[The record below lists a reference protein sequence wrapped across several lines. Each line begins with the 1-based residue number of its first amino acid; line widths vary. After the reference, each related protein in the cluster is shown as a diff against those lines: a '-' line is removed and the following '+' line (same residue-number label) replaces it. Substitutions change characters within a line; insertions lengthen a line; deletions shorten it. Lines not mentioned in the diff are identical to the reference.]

1 MTSGL
6 TYEEAMNF
14 KFIPVSA
21 EQAELITGADRSYF
35 AKSGIYRVLS
45 GSRGMIEEVVLQ
57 ESKLEILTK
66 EEAIQGMI
74 DDDMDEEEIQDAKN
88 YVEEWYNID
97 IDPEF
102 SGALIYGYTEEDY
115 DTFVQVI

>member
-1 MTSGL
+1 MTNGI

-21 EQAELITGADRSYF
+21 EQAELITRADRSHF
-35 AKSGIYRVLS
+35 VKSGIYRVLS

-57 ESKLEILTK
+57 EGKLEILTK
-66 EEAIQGMI
+66 EEATQGMI
-74 DDDMDEEEIQDAKN
+74 DDDMDEEEIQGAKD
-88 YVEEWYNID
+88 YIEEWYNID

-102 SGALIYGYTEEDY
+102 SGALIFGYTEEDY